1 MSKYTTELRFICENA
16 AGLTESEG
24 YNNINSI
31 LDAARP
37 HIFDFDFPIFDENY
51 RTVLENKILK
61 HYYTREIGVETVGL
75 WKLRL
80 DTKMN
85 EIMPYYNQLYKS
97 ALIEFNPMYDVDLTT
112 DHQKVDNGT
121 HSDNENLSETTTKSG
136 TVDVAETKTMQGE
149 TTDTNTNELYGE
161 KRGTENSTNT
171 EHTTE
176 SNEIDTSS
184 TQTITDA
191 TVHDK
196 WDMYSD
202 TPQGGL
208 NGVRTEEYLTN
219 ARHTTDS
226 TSGSTTTT
234 TISGNSDED
243 KSKDSQITISKTN
256 TENAHNTTTDNGHGT
271 SSEINNNTMNN
282 EYSED
287 GSKTNINA
295 KSGTIKNIQDY
306 LEHVKGKSA
315 GSSYSKMLT
324 EFRET
329 FLNIDMMIIEELNDL
344 FMLIW

>member
-1 MSKYTTELRFICENA
+1 MSKYTTELRFICENS

-24 YNNINSI
+24 YNNLNTI

-37 HIFDFDFPIFDENY
+37 VIFDFDFPIFDESY
-51 RTVLENKILK
+51 RNVLENKILK
-61 HYYTREIGVETVGL
+61 HFYTREIGVETVGL

-85 EIMPYYNQLYKS
+85 EIMPYYNQLYSS
-97 ALIEFNPMYDVDLTT
+97 ALLEFNPLYDVDLTT

-121 HSDNENLSETTTKSG
+121 HSDNENLSETIEKSG
-136 TVDVAETKTMQGE
+136 NIDVTENKNRQGE
-149 TTDTNTNELYGE
+149 D
-161 KRGTENSTNT
+161 
-171 EHTTE
+171 HTTTRDTTTE
-176 SNEIDTSS
+176 DNEISS
-184 TQTITDA
+184 SGYQTVTDS

-226 TSGSTTTT
+226 TAGSTTST
-234 TISGNSDED
+234 SNSESSEED
-243 KSKDSQITISKTN
+243 KSKTSNGAID
-256 TENAHNTTTDNGHGT
+256 NAH
-271 SSEINNNTMNN
+271 SEVDNNTSNN

-287 GSKTNINA
+287 VSKTNINA
-295 KSGTIKNIQDY
+295 KTGNIKNIQDY

-315 GSSYSKMLT
+315 GSSYSKMLM

-329 FLNIDMMIIEELNDL
+329 FLNIDMMIIDELNEL

>member
-24 YNNINSI
+24 YNNINTI

-37 HIFDFDFPIFDENY
+37 VIFDFDFPIFDENY
-51 RTVLENKILK
+51 RNVLENKILK
-61 HYYTREIGVETVGL
+61 HFYTREIGVETVGL

-85 EIMPYYNQLYKS
+85 EIMPYYNQLYNS
-97 ALIEFNPMYDVDLTT
+97 ALLEFNPLYDVDLTT

-121 HSDNENLSETTTKSG
+121 HSDNENLSETTAKSG
-136 TVDVAETKTMQGE
+136 TVDVTETKTMQGE
-149 TTDTNTNELYGE
+149 TTDTNTSELYGE
-161 KRGTENSTNT
+161 KSGNENSTIT
-171 EHTTE
+171 EDNSI
-176 SNEIDTSS
+176 SNSS
-184 TQTITDA
+184 NQSVADSTI
-191 TVHDK
+191 HDK

-208 NGVRTEEYLTN
+208 NGVRSEEYLTN

-226 TSGSTTTT
+226 TNGSTTTT
-234 TISGNSDED
+234 TITGSSDED
-243 KSKDSQITISKTN
+243 KSKNSEITN
-256 TENAHNTTTDNGHGT
+256 TENIHNTSTDNGHGT
-271 SSEINNNTMNN
+271 SSEVNNNTMNN

-287 GSKTNINA
+287 TSKTNLNT

-315 GSSYSKMLT
+315 GSSYSKMLM
-324 EFRET
+324 EFRKT
-329 FLNIDMMIIEELNDL
+329 FLNIDMMVIDELNEL

>member
-24 YNNINSI
+24 YNNLNTI

-37 HIFDFDFPIFDENY
+37 VIFDFDFPIFDESY
-51 RTVLENKILK
+51 RNVLENKILK
-61 HYYTREIGVETVGL
+61 HFYTREIGVETVGL

-85 EIMPYYNQLYKS
+85 EIMPYYNQLYSS
-97 ALIEFNPMYDVDLTT
+97 ALLEFNPLYDVDLTT

-121 HSDNENLSETTTKSG
+121 HSDNENLSETIEKSG
-136 TVDVAETKTMQGE
+136 NIDVTENKNRQGE
-149 TTDTNTNELYGE
+149 D
-161 KRGTENSTNT
+161 
-171 EHTTE
+171 HTTTRDTTTE
-176 SNEIDTSS
+176 DNEISS
-184 TQTITDA
+184 SGYQTVTDS

-226 TSGSTTTT
+226 TAGSTTST
-234 TISGNSDED
+234 SNSESSEED
-243 KSKDSQITISKTN
+243 KSKTSNGAID
-256 TENAHNTTTDNGHGT
+256 NAH
-271 SSEINNNTMNN
+271 SEVDNNTSNN

-287 GSKTNINA
+287 VSKTNINA
-295 KSGTIKNIQDY
+295 KTGNIKNIQDY

-315 GSSYSKMLT
+315 GSSYSKMLM

-329 FLNIDMMIIEELNDL
+329 FLNIDMMIIDELNEL

>member
-24 YNNINSI
+24 YNNLNSI

-37 HIFDFDFPIFDENY
+37 VIFDFDFPIFDESY
-51 RTVLENKILK
+51 RNVLENKILK
-61 HYYTREIGVETVGL
+61 HFYTREIGVETVGL

-85 EIMPYYNQLYKS
+85 EIMPYYNQLYSS
-97 ALIEFNPMYDVDLTT
+97 ALLEFNPLYDVDLTT

-121 HSDNENLSETTTKSG
+121 HSDNENLSETIEKSGNVDITENKNRQGEITNTKSG
-136 TVDVAETKTMQGE
+136 ED
-149 TTDTNTNELYGE
+149 
-161 KRGTENSTNT
+161 
-171 EHTTE
+171 HTTTRDTTTE
-176 SNEIDTSS
+176 DNEISS
-184 TQTITDA
+184 SGTQTVTDS

-208 NGVRTEEYLTN
+208 DGVRTETYLTN

-226 TSGSTTTT
+226 TAGSTTTT
-234 TISGNSDED
+234 TNSGSSEED
-243 KSKDSQITISKTN
+243 KSKTSNGARD
-256 TENAHNTTTDNGHGT
+256 NAHSDNEHEYN
-271 SSEINNNTMNN
+271 SEVDNNTSNN

-287 GSKTNINA
+287 VSKTNINA
-295 KSGTIKNIQDY
+295 KTGSIKNIQDY

-315 GSSYSKMLT
+315 GASYSKMLM